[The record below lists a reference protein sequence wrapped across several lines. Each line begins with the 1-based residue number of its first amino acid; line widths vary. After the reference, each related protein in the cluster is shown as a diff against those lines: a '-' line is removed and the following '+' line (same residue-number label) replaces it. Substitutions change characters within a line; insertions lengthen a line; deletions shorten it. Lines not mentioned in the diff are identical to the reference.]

1 MKCMLIFRKVVL
13 PECKLLV
20 SLRVYRSNVMSNN
33 EALTINLFIEGT
45 ALQMGIRVVF
55 SMLLLLWICGT
66 VDVWGL
72 TSDD

>member
-1 MKCMLIFRKVVL
+1 MLTFRKVVT

-72 TSDD
+72 MSDD